1 MSETTEP
8 TIERLEEQLERAER
22 TLSGL
27 RPLDQDQARRVAE
40 RMERLNSQ
48 LLALSGPPSLRD
60 AHDRMG
66 TEPAG
71 AEEFGTLAEEM
82 GSPDGEG

>member
-1 MSETTEP
+1 MSESTEA
-8 TIERLEEQLERAER
+8 TIERLEEQLERAEQ

-40 RMERLNSQ
+40 RMDRLNSQ
-48 LLALSGPPSLRD
+48 LLALSEPPSLRD
-60 AHDRMG
+60 AHDRME
-66 TEPAG
+66 THPAS
-71 AEEFGTLAEEM
+71 AEDLDTLAEEM

>member
-1 MSETTEP
+1 MSDTSEP
-8 TIERLEEQLERAER
+8 TVERLEEQLERAER

-40 RMERLNSQ
+40 RMDRLTSQ
-48 LLALSGPPSLRD
+48 LLAVTEPPRLRE
-60 AHDRMG
+60 AHQRMG

-71 AEEFGTLAEEM
+71 AEEFEALAEEM
-82 GSPDGEG
+82 GLPDEEG